1 MSKVERGKFRFT
13 GIDIEG
19 RSDGTHVSIEDY
31 VKSIQLIPIFRD
43 DPETSDLNPTEVK
56 LYLKYGKFMWVSEN
70 VRPDL
75 SFLALDMSR
84 KEQKATL
91 KNLKAINRNILKQV
105 HG

>member
-43 DPETSDLNPTEVK
+43 DPEK
-56 LYLKYGKFMWVSEN
+56 
-70 VRPDL
+70 
-75 SFLALDMSR
+75 
-84 KEQKATL
+84 
-91 KNLKAINRNILKQV
+91 
-105 HG
+105 